1 MNDEVKAFWEE
12 RHQRFG
18 DHYTPARLSELNNLL
33 GLESLKDK
41 TVLCIGVGDGLQVR
55 DMVEAGAREVHAAD
69 ISKRALDNVRQWVRR
84 SFLHGC
90 FNQMPS
96 DFYDVAISHVVAQH
110 LSNEALEH
118 HLSNVI
124 RSLTSTGTFYM
135 QSAFSLVGNEDHPD
149 SEITVAMQ
157 EYGSVYRSYQF
168 IDGVVTNSGGRIV
181 DAPRIHYFKDYPHI
195 AWHGFKI
202 QRRA

>member
-1 MNDEVKAFWEE
+1 MSNEVKAFWEE
-12 RHQRFG
+12 KHKQFR
-18 DHYTPARLSELNNLL
+18 DHYKPTRLPALINTL
-33 GLESLKDK
+33 GLEPLKDK

-69 ISKRALDNVRQWVRR
+69 ISERALDNVRQWVRR

-90 FNQMPS
+90 FDQMPS
-96 DFYDVAISHVVAQH
+96 DYYDVVVSHLVAQH
-110 LSNEALEH
+110 INNEALEH

-124 RSLTSTGTFYM
+124 RALRATGTFYL

-149 SEITVAMQ
+149 SEITRGMQ
-157 EYGSVYRSYQF
+157 ESGSVYRSYQF
-168 IDGVVTNSGGRIV
+168 IDSIVAKHGGRIADV
-181 DAPRIHYFKDYPHI
+181 PKTFHFKRYPLM